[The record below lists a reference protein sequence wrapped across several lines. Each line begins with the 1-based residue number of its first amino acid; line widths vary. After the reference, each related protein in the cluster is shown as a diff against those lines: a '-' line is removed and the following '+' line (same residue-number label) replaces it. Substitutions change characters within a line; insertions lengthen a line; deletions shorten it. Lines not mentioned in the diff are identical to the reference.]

1 MALFGQARDISM
13 FRYINRELMQN
24 IISQQVVFYKY
35 KVAET
40 KKTSD
45 FLTNSSIDTSKLV
58 SICYNIF
65 TSKGFNVVHN
75 RDNGT
80 IEVILKNNNFNC
92 ILIIK
97 DDGIGM
103 PESIQKVEST
113 SMGMELIHILAE
125 QLGADLKII
134 KQNGT
139 QFILQLD
146 NDIKENFERG

>member
-1 MALFGQARDISM
+1 MLSIDNAVPLGLL
-13 FRYINRELMQN
+13 INE
-24 IISQQVVFYKY
+24 V
-35 KVAET
+35 
-40 KKTSD
+40 
-45 FLTNSSIDTSKLV
+45 LTNAYKHAFV
-58 SICYNIF
+58 
-65 TSKGFNVVHN
+65 N